1 MLKETS
7 TQKTISTPF
16 LSTGFTVTPVLIPE
30 IAIIKLKIPI
40 NLRRI
45 FNVIVLELPINKL
58 LKKFFEKFLLSKILY
73 LLDL

>member
-1 MLKETS
+1 
-7 TQKTISTPF
+7 
-16 LSTGFTVTPVLIPE
+16 PE
-30 IAIIKLKIPI
+30 IAIIKIKIPI

-45 FNVIVLELPINKL
+45 FNEIVLELPINKL